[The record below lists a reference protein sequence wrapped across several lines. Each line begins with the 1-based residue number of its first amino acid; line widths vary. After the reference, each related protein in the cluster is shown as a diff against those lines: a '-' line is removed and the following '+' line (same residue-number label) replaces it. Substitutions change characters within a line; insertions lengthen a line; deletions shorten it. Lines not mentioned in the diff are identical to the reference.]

1 MVSAIIV
8 LLLIVAAVIAG
19 GLILHVGTGMIWT
32 KILKA
37 IERRFPR

>member
-8 LLLIVAAVIAG
+8 LMLIVAAVIAG
-19 GLILHVGTGMIWT
+19 GLILHVGAGMIWT

-37 IERRFPR
+37 IECRFPS